1 MSSTGASQEGSRMSE
16 KYLSAF
22 SIRESDIIRTVV
34 ANVLAGEV
42 SRDAIAEVSRPFALL
57 RHISHEP
64 GEL

>member
-1 MSSTGASQEGSRMSE
+1 MSE